1 MAVGIR
7 VLSDNLSGQTVN
19 VTFNPYSGGTIDIGE
34 QTIPFNYLNPYYF
47 GDYDVY
53 SPLYDYTYQLS
64 TIPPSLDNCVTFLA
78 PGAIYEFSSNTVTP
92 LSVFLGNPV
101 LGNGVDIANTTT
113 KLWTYTA
120 YANPGLI
127 YEYDI
132 ALNPFSITYNRTITV
147 NGVELGAG
155 LTAMSNTKL
164 LSTSGST
171 VIEIDITATPAT
183 VTPKFVITGVIA
195 GDLIY
200 TTNGIL
206 YTTTTDGYLRGYDYN
221 TGSVIL
227 SFNLLPNIPQP
238 LGLFIDN
245 DDLYITNA
253 NGDIWLFNPIAP
265 YGISYVK
272 NAGVYIAGASSAPE
286 CQFVATVTQ
295 TPTPTPTPTPTLD
308 CGRLGNTS
316 FEDFA
321 DCVSPCLGIYCGGP
335 TVQPVFYPKEC
346 IPFWDT
352 TAPDQ
357 VIEIWPSGFQN
368 YFAYDGDYFAEI
380 NAQTSVSQAL
390 FQPFYATPGSQYQV
404 QFAHMGRQDFLNTM
418 RVAISGETSG
428 LQYFP
433 TEYTAPVR
441 QWNFNT
447 VNFLAVETNYQL
459 IFSATSNEAGGNF
472 LDAINVVC
480 PQFFATP
487 TPTQSA
493 TQTPT
498 PTLTP
503 PGYCSSIVNI
513 TCSTIDSVL
522 TGLSCCDGSLITYSS
537 LPVGT
542 YNFDDECFI
551 TNSVGGT
558 GIQVNSYS
566 VACRGG
572 GSVWPF
578 DDPCITPTVSSTAS
592 PTPTPTFGATP
603 TPTCAS
609 TNCWNNL
616 DITITG
622 DTFAVVTLCADFGPW
637 TLNFGLSSPTGI
649 YPYTV
654 TLDKVEGFC
663 FSGTNIIPSVTPPF
677 QNPYAGEI
685 VSYEFYN
692 NCCEGITPTPTPS
705 ITSSP
710 TLTPTPTNTS
720 TETSTPTPTPTG
732 SPCAC
737 KTYKIT
743 FSGDCTEAISY
754 IDCFGQLVT
763 KTASDF
769 PQYDGNVFT
778 DGSSVYL
785 CTCDCVITTCANV
798 EEIVSSD
805 CNIPTPTPT
814 SSVTPTVTPTQTNTQ
829 TPTVTPTPNVTS
841 TPTNTPTNT
850 PTSSVAPCDCQ
861 TYTVYFTG
869 ETTCGENLQWVDCDG
884 NFVSRGASYFSLES
898 FKPNSSVNLCAC
910 VAPTSDCPNII
921 VNRVGECKD
930 VFLTPTP
937 SNSPTVSVTP
947 NVTPTATSSNTPTP
961 TNTSSNT
968 PTPTITPT
976 GCNCI
981 EYTFRNLEPIAANF
995 VATDCNGNRIDYVL
1009 EGYQVFTTC
1018 LCEGT
1023 IDLFNNWIEITEVDF
1038 CSPPPTPTPTPS
1050 VTSSQ
1055 TPTPTPTLTEPC
1067 GGCLEYEIFGGV
1079 GSGSTWNITYCSGGT
1094 ETVDVSGYSGIR
1106 VCLSSTPTYISGVTG
1121 FDGTIYGYY
1130 VVVDC
1135 CGATTPTPTETSV
1148 TPTPTPTPTETSITP
1163 TPTPTPTETSAT
1175 PTPTPTVTCVL
1186 DECYQFASVEIT
1198 GATYVE
1204 LTFCDSLGPFQ
1215 RILSAVTYP
1224 DTIRFQADFCFEK
1237 DSLVVLSG
1245 STPVSVTYDT
1255 DCCGTSETP
1264 TPTPTSTETPTGTP
1278 ESTVT
1283 PTVTSTETPT
1293 GTPES
1298 TVTPTE
1304 TLTATPTETLTATPT
1319 PTETLTATPTETLT
1333 ATPTPTETLTATP
1346 TPTETLTATPTPTE
1360 TLTATPTETLT
1371 ATPTPT
1377 ETLNAT
1383 PTPTETLTATPTP
1396 TETLTSTPTETPTAT
1411 PTPTE
1416 TLTSTPTP
1424 TETLTATPTPTETL
1438 TATPTPTETL
1448 TATPTET
1455 LTATPT
1461 PTETLTATPTPTE
1474 TLTATPT
1481 ETLTATST
1489 PTETSTSTPTETLT
1503 ATPTPTE
1510 TLTATPTPT
1519 ETLTATPTETL
1530 TATPTPTETLT
1541 ATPSETPNLSTTPT
1555 PTESPISV
1563 TPTTTSTVTPTPSPV
1578 PTFFIIN
1585 NSTGDRT
1592 VTNINGGFPGWDL
1605 NSGSYPVSAG
1615 QTANGFVHSS
1625 LTEPGLDQLVV
1636 FFGGTDPINIEITK
1650 NGSPYT
1656 ATSSP
1661 SPTNVTSSQINYF
1674 INGPSDFILS
1684 NDIIVFTITDF
1695 V

>member
-1 MAVGIR
+1 
-7 VLSDNLSGQTVN
+7 
-19 VTFNPYSGGTIDIGE
+19 
-34 QTIPFNYLNPYYF
+34 
-47 GDYDVY
+47 
-53 SPLYDYTYQLS
+53 
-64 TIPPSLDNCVTFLA
+64 
-78 PGAIYEFSSNTVTP
+78 
-92 LSVFLGNPV
+92 
-101 LGNGVDIANTTT
+101 
-113 KLWTYTA
+113 
-120 YANPGLI
+120 
-127 YEYDI
+127 
-132 ALNPFSITYNRTITV
+132 
-147 NGVELGAG
+147 
-155 LTAMSNTKL
+155 
-164 LSTSGST
+164 
-171 VIEIDITATPAT
+171 
-183 VTPKFVITGVIA
+183 VITGVIA

-206 YTTTTDGYLRGYDYN
+206 YTTTTDGYLRAYDYN

-253 NGDIWLFNPIAP
+253 NGDVWLFNPIAP

-286 CQFVATVTQ
+286 CQFGATVTQ
-295 TPTPTPTPTPTLD
+295 TPTRTPTPTPTLD

-368 YFAYDGDYFAEI
+368 YFAYAGDYFAEI

-498 PTLTP
+498 PTPTP

-551 TNSVGGT
+551 TGSVGGT

-710 TLTPTPTNTS
+710 TVTPTPTNTS

-754 IDCFGQLVT
+754 IDCFGQLIT

-778 DGSSVYL
+778 NGSSVYL

-1094 ETVDVSGYSGIR
+1094 ETIDVSGYSGIR

-1148 TPTPTPTPTETSITP
+1148 TPTPTPTPTETSATP
-1163 TPTPTPTETSAT
+1163 TPTPTPTETETLVTPT

-1298 TVTPTE
+1298 TVTPTVTSTE
-1304 TLTATPTETLTATPT
+1304 TPTSTPT
-1319 PTETLTATPTETLT
+1319 V
-1333 ATPTPTETLTATP
+1333 
-1346 TPTETLTATPTPTE
+1346 
-1360 TLTATPTETLT
+1360 
-1371 ATPTPT
+1371 
-1377 ETLNAT
+1377 
-1383 PTPTETLTATPTP
+1383 
-1396 TETLTSTPTETPTAT
+1396 TPTETPGMVELYLSNCSEYTSMTSVTINSVSRTSFYSGSLPLGPQNPWPCPALGGGNQVIGDTDNSANPSSGIYTITLGLSSNPSANGTPLLATLKVQDPPGTVTFLDTQTITIDSSLSQSVTLSSNYNITTDTLVDVQIQSLSPYNFIITPGALPTSGNTILNDEIPLTTGLTNPNLLVLSNSGFYFNSVDDNGVDRLDYFSEFTGHSVTLTMSQTGTTVIYSGDSNSLKYWSTISDDGFVFGTATVSGSPTPGNVVLIQSGASDFTPSLPIYIGLEWEDDIIIPT
-1411 PTPTE
+1411 PTPTP
-1416 TLTSTPTP
+1416 TST
-1424 TETLTATPTPTETL
+1424 E
-1438 TATPTPTETL
+1438 
-1448 TATPTET
+1448 
-1455 LTATPT
+1455 
-1461 PTETLTATPTPTE
+1461 
-1474 TLTATPT
+1474 
-1481 ETLTATST
+1481 
-1489 PTETSTSTPTETLT
+1489 
-1503 ATPTPTE
+1503 
-1510 TLTATPTPT
+1510 
-1519 ETLTATPTETL
+1519 
-1530 TATPTPTETLT
+1530 
-1541 ATPSETPNLSTTPT
+1541 T
-1555 PTESPISV
+1555 PTES
-1563 TPTTTSTVTPTPSPV
+1563 
-1578 PTFFIIN
+1578 
-1585 NSTGDRT
+1585 
-1592 VTNINGGFPGWDL
+1592 
-1605 NSGSYPVSAG
+1605 
-1615 QTANGFVHSS
+1615 
-1625 LTEPGLDQLVV
+1625 
-1636 FFGGTDPINIEITK
+1636 
-1650 NGSPYT
+1650 
-1656 ATSSP
+1656 
-1661 SPTNVTSSQINYF
+1661 
-1674 INGPSDFILS
+1674 
-1684 NDIIVFTITDF
+1684 
-1695 V
+1695 